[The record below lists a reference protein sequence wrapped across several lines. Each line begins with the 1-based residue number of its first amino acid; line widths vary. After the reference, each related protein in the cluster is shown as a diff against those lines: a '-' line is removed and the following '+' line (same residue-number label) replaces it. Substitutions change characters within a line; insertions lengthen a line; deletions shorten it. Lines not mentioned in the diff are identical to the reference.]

1 MPASRPGRRLA
12 AVAAARRRGKDEAT
26 PAGGESGGRR
36 TVRLRGGRAGS
47 VTQESLCVTSQSYQ
61 PVKKVPVSGLA
72 IRSPLCCRTV
82 GISVERESPSIAAF
96 FDLDK
101 TIISRSSTLAFGPPL
116 YSRGLISK
124 NAAIRSAFGQLAFRL
139 AGAGHWRMELVRAQ
153 VSQLCRGWPAELVR
167 EIVCQH
173 LDELIL
179 PYVYA
184 EAAALLAAH
193 RGAGEDVII
202 VSTSGQ
208 EMVGPIGTALGA
220 TEVIATRMAVADGCY
235 TGEMEFYAYGEAK
248 ASRARELASARGYR
262 LADCFAYSDS
272 ITDLPLLEVVGHP
285 RTVNPGRALRRIARQ
300 RDWPVLE
307 FAAHSPAARAADR
320 LTTPT
325 RHNHAAQR
333 M

>member
-1 MPASRPGRRLA
+1 
-12 AVAAARRRGKDEAT
+12 
-26 PAGGESGGRR
+26 
-36 TVRLRGGRAGS
+36 
-47 VTQESLCVTSQSYQ
+47 
-61 PVKKVPVSGLA
+61 VS
-72 IRSPLCCRTV
+72 
-82 GISVERESPSIAAF
+82 ISVERESPSIAAF

-139 AGAGHWRMELVRAQ
+139 AGAGHWRMELARAQ

-220 TEVIATRMAVADGCY
+220 TGVIATRMAVADGCY

-248 ASRARELASARGYR
+248 ASRARELASAHGYR

-307 FAAHSPAARAADR
+307 FAAHSPPCRRSPDHADQAQPR
-320 LTTPT
+320 SSTHVNPLINRDHELVTPRGFPT
-325 RHNHAAQR
+325 GWIRR
-333 M
+333 TKV